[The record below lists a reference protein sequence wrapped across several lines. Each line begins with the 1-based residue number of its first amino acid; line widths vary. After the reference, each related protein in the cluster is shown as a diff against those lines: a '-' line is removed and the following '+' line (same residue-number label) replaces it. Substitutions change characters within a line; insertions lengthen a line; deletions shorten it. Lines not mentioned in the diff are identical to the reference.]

1 MGTLPPSWPMVRPV
15 LPRASFPGALTECD
29 CHPACDKFHRRFS
42 CISSVLFLQRRLFLP
57 TLAAETQQEL
67 VQAGKKS
74 SCDVKPGVFS
84 ASMAALLRP
93 RHAVWGLP
101 LSGKGHRVSEEHS
114 AAACGFFV
122 LWVQGRLSGG
132 ECADGSLS
140 PILSFFLVTGF
151 PEY

>member
-15 LPRASFPGALTECD
+15 LPRASFPGALTACD

-57 TLAAETQQEL
+57 TLAAETQQES
-67 VQAGKKS
+67 VQPGKKS

-101 LSGKGHRVSEEHS
+101 LSGKATGSLRSTAQLRVASLF
-114 AAACGFFV
+114 CGFKV
-122 LWVQGRLSGG
+122 
-132 ECADGSLS
+132 ASLVENVPMVPCHPFS
-140 PILSFFLVTGF
+140 PSFW
-151 PEY
+151 